1 MSIVATT
8 NNNEPLALRI
18 CRELGQELWDRRA
31 RLVEV
36 RPFFS
41 VDDGVREA
49 ILRGKDIAAR
59 DGKPTMLVDLGD
71 DPGSAC
77 PADSPAVLES
87 LIRLGASDCA
97 LTIRDA
103 AVVEAGVKAGV
114 GAILTGLSVGA
125 SIDQRF
131 YKPVEVTGEV
141 RLIDNGNCE
150 SVRPSVRP
158 SFAKPRQ
165 KRCMYSSSSFHCH
178 RACPCVCPTMLT
190 QQRGLPACLP
200 ACPSCMPCTTYDRYG
215 ART

>member
-31 RLVEV
+31 RLVEI

-59 DGKPTMLVDLGD
+59 GGKPTMLVDLGD

-158 SFAKPRQ
+158 LQSHGRSGACTVAARSIATV
-165 KRCMYSSSSFHCH
+165 RA
-178 RACPCVCPTMLT
+178 RACAPRC
-190 QQRGLPACLP
+190 
-200 ACPSCMPCTTYDRYG
+200 
-215 ART
+215 